1 VVFLNLGVQE
11 LRTMSSK
18 DTDKDRWKKDSPLN
32 SDDIEDILDEMERIF
47 GESNFREILEEM
59 MRGRAG
65 LGNNQF
71 IRGFS
76 LHIGPNGKPEI
87 QEFGNQVKKTPTG
100 APVIS
105 EEREPV
111 TDILE
116 NSSHVFI
123 TIELPGVERS
133 DIDLKAKAQ
142 TVEISVDAPA
152 RKYHKVIELPCRAR
166 PRTAQATYR
175 NGILDISVE
184 KSHGEEREEFRIQT
198 K

>member
-1 VVFLNLGVQE
+1 
-11 LRTMSSK
+11 MSSQ
-18 DTDKDRWKKDSPLN
+18 DDEKDRWKKDSPLN
-32 SDDIEDILDEMERIF
+32 SDDIEDILDELERIF

-65 LGNNQF
+65 LGSNNF

-87 QEFGNQVKKTPTG
+87 QEFGNQVKKTSAG
-100 APVIS
+100 PVIS

-116 NSSHVFI
+116 NTDHVFI
-123 TIELPGVERS
+123 TIELPGVEQS
-133 DIDLKAKAQ
+133 DIEVRAKRQ
-142 TVEISVDAPA
+142 SVEIAVNAPA
-152 RKYHKVIELPCRAR
+152 RKYHKVIDLPCKAR
-166 PRTAQATYR
+166 PRSAQATYR
-175 NGILDISVE
+175 NGVLDISVE
-184 KSHGEEREEFRIQT
+184 KSRVENEEEFRIPT

>member
-1 VVFLNLGVQE
+1 ML
-11 LRTMSSK
+11 SPKK
-18 DTDKDRWKKDSPLN
+18 DEKDRWKKDSPLN

-65 LGNNQF
+65 LGNNNF

-87 QEFGNQVKKTPTG
+87 QEFGNQVKKTSAG
-100 APVIS
+100 PVIS

-116 NSSHVFI
+116 NSDHVFV
-123 TIELPGVERS
+123 TIELPGVERQ
-133 DIDLKAKAQ
+133 DIDIKAKEQ
-142 TVEISVDAPA
+142 SVEISVDAPA
-152 RKYHKVIELPCRAR
+152 RKYHKVLELPCRAR

-175 NGILDISVE
+175 NGILDISIE
-184 KSHGEEREEFRIQT
+184 KSATKTHEEFRIPT

>member
-1 VVFLNLGVQE
+1 V
-11 LRTMSSK
+11 SSQDK
-18 DTDKDRWKKDSPLN
+18 DKDRLKKDSPLN
-32 SDDIEDILDEMERIF
+32 SDDIEDILDEMEKIF

-87 QEFGNQVKKTPTG
+87 QEFGNQVKKTSTG
-100 APVIS
+100 PVIS

-116 NSSHVFI
+116 NTSHVFV

-133 DIDLKAKAQ
+133 DIDVKAKAQ
-142 TVEISVDAPA
+142 TVEIMVDAPA
-152 RKYHKVIELPCRAR
+152 RKYHKVLELPCRAK

-175 NGILDISVE
+175 NGILDISIE
-184 KSHGEEREEFRIQT
+184 KSHGEEKEEFHIET